1 MKYIKA
7 VTAALLFFLLNQVG
21 VFAQVTVILQQPPPY
36 QFKVEHMW
44 KVTLVNPTRTTFT
57 VSLHGRATET
67 TEGLIVDATSS
78 TFALPPGTKMINPRE
93 LVPINIREAN
103 PRYRDVVKNIGG
115 VPTGDYEICVSVI
128 NSADGLEIGTGCVS
142 VQVQN
147 LTQVELLGPE
157 MGATFSLHG
166 GLDEVW
172 DQPSLIAPV
181 AINKG
186 LRFMIS
192 KGSDG
197 SSTAYRMG
205 DPVPGVDINLEQIPG
220 GIKIPVKDWDDY
232 IREVGIKEEG
242 IKFAELRVV
251 TDTDG
256 STVAYLMGDPVPG
269 VDINLEQIPGGKIPV
284 KGINEY
290 IRDVGIKEEGVMRL
304 RGIEKEQ
311 IKRTQGVDVGIKEE
325 GIKRTQGVDVGIKEE
340 VVKRILVAL
349 DDLAQAVENH
359 NSSRSNRGS
368 KVMKNAGVPDQMI
381 EEILSQVAVGIK
393 EEPKGPSAINV
404 KLALAKIK
412 DEIMLQISGLNLSSA
427 QMKSVADAV
436 DVYILASVDYNS
448 SRSNVKLI
456 MKNADV
462 PDDKIEEILSLL
474 EGGRT
479 IGAGQ
484 LIELLREVG
493 IKVEEVKRT
502 QGVDVGIKEDGIS
515 RAPVGIKEE
524 GIKRAQGVDVGI
536 KEEKVRILFIVGKDG
551 DNKAYRMGDPVPGVD
566 INLEQIP
573 GGIKIPVKDWDD
585 YIREVGIKEEG
596 IKFAELRVVTDTD
609 GSTAAYL
616 MGDPVPGVDISLEQI
631 PGGIKIPL
639 KGPDEYRRVGGNQTE
654 LAKTKEECKSEGGV
668 WVVNSEG
675 KGFCYKTLRTA
686 VGSYLIFN
694 WLPPTPIPPG
704 MRVTYGLRIVE
715 MLGSQSPYD
724 AMRSNPPSFENR
736 NIISTIYQYPLGAR
750 QFSPGRRYAWKVD
763 VFVNNVFIS
772 ESEIWEF
779 GMAAEEQRR
788 KSGSI
793 IILDRAQMS
802 DQQQGPVKNRPI
814 LLASLGLGPELL
826 LLQDRPPGQE
836 SSDRSPLQFSGNV
849 RFNTT
854 LASRVASFSEQ
865 PRNQWTAELNPVL
878 TFYGLP
884 FTASFLLSSQQEAS
898 RQSINNFGFNF
909 DLNRMREDLTSRLEG
924 KIEGLVSSADPE
936 ELNRLRDPGNLKD
949 NLDRYGMISGGE
961 KFFMSIRSFGIGTNY
976 PSYSEYTLSGVP
988 VTGVNIEINP
998 GIFYAAFTASA
1009 NQRGIDNSSYS
1020 RSLYA
1025 GRIGLGK
1032 KEGTHLYFTGL
1043 YAKDDEGSIRLD
1055 SANNTL
1061 TPKANY
1067 VFGTEAKLNLFGD
1080 ILSLQGEGA
1089 LAVLTRD
1096 TRDPELE
1103 HKSIPGWVKNLVDP
1117 RISTSFDYSY
1127 SGKLAFNNDASATMV
1142 SLGIK
1147 MVGPGYTSLG
1157 VPNLR
1162 TDQFGYEAKFDQ
1174 RFFERR
1180 VSVGTFFKRYND
1192 NLIKWKRSTTTTTA
1206 YGVNLG
1212 FTFPRIPFL
1221 RLSYSPYSQ
1230 KNDDLNPLRKV
1241 DNTTSVYSVMTGYSY
1256 RLGNLNSS
1264 TSFTFSG
1271 QEAKTVGGIG
1281 DYRTNSFMV
1290 TEAISLNIPLSFTA
1304 SWGLIQTTSA
1314 LGDSRINNID
1324 LGANAQVTDGLS
1336 IMGGVNLASEKD
1348 RNRRTGFYVSSN
1360 ISPFQGIGIDIRADR
1375 NVYTE
1380 EQVALGDYREF
1391 IFSATLTAR
1400 W

>member
-1 MKYIKA
+1 MKRIDVLHLFSTLA
-7 VTAALLFFLLNQVG
+7 VMLLFSQMNIN
-21 VFAQVTVILQQPPPY
+21 AQVTVVLRQPPPY
-36 QFKVEHMW
+36 QFKVEHLW
-44 KVTLVNPTRTTFT
+44 KVTLINHTKTTYRVTLLGT
-57 VSLHGRATET
+57 VIEAMD
-67 TEGLIVDATSS
+67 GLIVESRTAAFT
-78 TFALPPGTKMINPRE
+78 LPPGTKVVGPRDLTPLDIKESNPKY
-93 LVPINIREAN
+93 A
-103 PRYRDVVKNIGG
+103 DVVKNIGG
-115 VPTGDYEICVSVI
+115 VPTGDYEICLTVI
-128 NSADGLEIGTGCVS
+128 NADNGLELGRQCVPA
-142 VQVQN
+142 QVQN
-147 LTQVELLGPE
+147 LTQVELLGPD

-172 DQPSLIAPV
+172 NQPAMIAPV

-220 GIKIPVKDWDDY
+220 GIKIPVKEWDDY

-269 VDINLEQIPGGKIPV
+269 VDINLEQIPDKKIPL
-284 KGINEY
+284 KGIDEY

-325 GIKRTQGVDVGIKEE
+325 GIKRV
-340 VVKRILVAL
+340 
-349 DDLAQAVENH
+349 
-359 NSSRSNRGS
+359 
-368 KVMKNAGVPDQMI
+368 
-381 EEILSQVAVGIK
+381 
-393 EEPKGPSAINV
+393 
-404 KLALAKIK
+404 
-412 DEIMLQISGLNLSSA
+412 
-427 QMKSVADAV
+427 
-436 DVYILASVDYNS
+436 
-448 SRSNVKLI
+448 
-456 MKNADV
+456 
-462 PDDKIEEILSLL
+462 
-474 EGGRT
+474 
-479 IGAGQ
+479 
-484 LIELLREVG
+484 
-493 IKVEEVKRT
+493 
-502 QGVDVGIKEDGIS
+502 
-515 RAPVGIKEE
+515 
-524 GIKRAQGVDVGI
+524 QGVDVGI
-536 KEEKVRILFIVGKDG
+536 KEEKVRILFTVGKNG
-551 DNKAYRMGDPVPGVD
+551 NNKAYRMGDPVPGVD

-573 GGIKIPVKDWDD
+573 GGKGIPVMGWDE
-585 YIREVGIKEEG
+585 YIRDVGIKEEEV
-596 IKFAELRVVTDTD
+596 KFTEIRVVNDTL
-609 GSTAAYL
+609 GSKAAYFTS
-616 MGDPVPGVDISLEQI
+616 DAVPGVDITLIQVSVGKEIELMGEAEFRSVFGTGWGFPPTYARLI
-631 PGGIKIPL
+631 DNRGGAAA
-639 KGPDEYRRVGGNQTE
+639 RSV
-654 LAKTKEECKSEGGV
+654 S
-668 WVVNSEG
+668 
-675 KGFCYKTLRTA
+675 A
-686 VGSYLIFN
+686 VGSIPIVGGAIARSGDVIPTQRPQRTMIGSQLIFN
-694 WLPPTPIPPG
+694 WLAPTPIPPG
-704 MRVTYGLRIVE
+704 ARVTYRLRIAE
-715 MLGSQSPYD
+715 AYGNQSPYD
-724 AMRSNPPSFENR
+724 AMRSNPAFFENR
-736 NIISTIYQYPLGAR
+736 NITSPIYQYPTGAR
-750 QFSPGRRYAWKVD
+750 PFRAGMRYAWKVD
-763 VFVNNVFIS
+763 VYINNVLIS
-772 ESEIWEF
+772 ESETWEF

-793 IILDRAQMS
+793 IVLDRAQMS
-802 DQQQGPVKNRPI
+802 DQHQEPVKNRPI

-826 LLQDRPPGQE
+826 LLQDRTPAQE

-865 PRNQWTAELNPVL
+865 PRNQWTAALNPVL

-884 FTASFLLSSQQEAS
+884 FTASFLLSSQQEAN

-909 DLNRMREDLTSRLEG
+909 DVESFKEQIRSRLEN
-924 KIEGLVSSADPE
+924 KITE
-936 ELNRLRDPGNLKD
+936 EAT
-949 NLDRYGMISGGE
+949 GGE
-961 KFFMSIRSFGIGTNY
+961 KLFMSVNALGIGTNY
-976 PSYSEYTLSGVP
+976 PSYSDYTLNGVP
-988 VTGVNIEINP
+988 VTGINVEVNP
-998 GIFYAAFTASA
+998 GIFYAAFTAST

-1055 SANNTL
+1055 PANNTL

-1103 HKSIPGWVKNLVDP
+1103 HKSMPDWVKNLVDP

-1162 TDQFGYEAKFDQ
+1162 TDQFGYEAKLDQ
-1174 RFFERR
+1174 RFFERK
-1180 VSVGTFFKRYND
+1180 VSVGTFYKRYND

-1206 YGVNLG
+1206 YGINLG

-1256 RLGNLNSS
+1256 QLGNLNSS

-1271 QEAKTVGGIG
+1271 QETKTVSGIS

-1290 TEAISLNIPLSFTA
+1290 TEAVSLNIPLSFTA
-1304 SWGLIQTTSA
+1304 SWGLIQTTYGLGVSAPSAGGPIQTISA
-1314 LGDSRINNID
+1314 LSDSRINNID

-1336 IMGGVNLASEKD
+1336 IMGGVNLATEQG

-1360 ISPFQGIGIDIRADR
+1360 VSPFQWLGIDVRAER

-1380 EQVALGDYREF
+1380 QQAALGEYREF
-1391 IFSATLTAR
+1391 IFSATLTAQ